1 MEEINLYDLMRF
13 YARKWM
19 TILIAIMIGAIAGIA
34 YTFYIQQPQ
43 YKSTATLL
51 LVNTGRTVSNQES
64 VVINNYVELFTSR
77 RVLGPVVEAQRYE
90 QGYQSLSSQ
99 TTAVNVKD
107 TDIINVSIATTD
119 AKKSKALLES
129 AINKFKDESKQ
140 LYGDSTV
147 KISVVDAANE
157 PTDSINKKPLQQI
170 GLAVVG
176 STVIAI
182 IGLFFVYDFRAQI
195 KPNTKSGDKN
205 KPNDKM
211 DAAKKSLGSSIAP
224 AKTTKKS
231 SGKNKKI
238 SR

>member
-51 LVNTGRTVSNQES
+51 LVDTGRTVASQES

-90 QGYQSLSSQ
+90 QGYQALASQ
-99 TTAVNVKD
+99 TTAENVKN
-107 TDIINVSIATTD
+107 TDIINVSISTKD
-119 AKKSKALLES
+119 AKKSKTLLES

-140 LYGDSTV
+140 LYGDSSV

-157 PTDSINKKPLQQI
+157 PSDSVNKKPLQQI
-170 GLAVVG
+170 GLAVVA
-176 STVIAI
+176 SAALAI
-182 IGLFFVYDFRAQI
+182 IGLFFIYDYRAQVVPNKKPKTVENI
-195 KPNTKSGDKN
+195 AQKASIEAAKKKTPTKKSKPNTKK
-205 KPNDKM
+205 
-211 DAAKKSLGSSIAP
+211 
-224 AKTTKKS
+224 
-231 SGKNKKI
+231 
-238 SR
+238 